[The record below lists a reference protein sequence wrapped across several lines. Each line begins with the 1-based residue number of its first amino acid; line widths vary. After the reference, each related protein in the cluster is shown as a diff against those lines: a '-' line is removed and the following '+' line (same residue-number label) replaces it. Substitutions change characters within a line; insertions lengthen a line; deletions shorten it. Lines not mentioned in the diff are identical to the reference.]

1 MDLTTLKIN
10 IWVTKD
16 NMGNNSPGSDT
27 CIMNIKKLFHKEM
40 PLLTFKNQEKQ
51 TKDMI
56 RLFEKRNLNG

>member
-1 MDLTTLKIN
+1 MPKRCKIYTPLRDKLMDLTTLKIN

-40 PLLTFKNQEKQ
+40 PLLTFKNQEK
-51 TKDMI
+51 
-56 RLFEKRNLNG
+56 